1 MPDLALGTKFTT
13 TGSKEVIASL
23 NAIRSSLLNVS
34 KSIDTA
40 RKQLRGLSIAVS
52 NVARSTAE
60 AGAKIQST
68 SRSFQDLG
76 KSARAAATGT
86 AAAGK
91 SISGVSKSFQGLDKA
106 AASSSK
112 GIGDAGKAVDNMGK
126 NAKGAM
132 SQLANLGKTMQG
144 LNREMAALGEAGS
157 FIKGIG
163 NTMLSGAVFPISEA
177 ADFEQGMQ
185 NVRAI
190 MLDISENE
198 FQMMTDKAKE
208 MGETTA
214 ATAVEASE
222 ALNFLAMAGLRA
234 AEATAAL
241 PSVLA
246 LAESGN
252 LSMANAADIATN
264 VMSGLGKGV
273 GELEH
278 IIDSMAVTAS
288 NSNQNIQE
296 LGRAMSVAGPAAVGA
311 GESMK
316 DMMSVLGGLAGAGI
330 KGSQAGNSIKRML
343 ISLISPTDRAKAAL
357 LDMGITTTDME
368 GNFKGLIPILK
379 EMKDKNLDLAK
390 ANEIFGKYAA
400 VAAIAAS
407 NQTAK
412 IAELGGKLDS
422 VAGAAKKMAAARLD
436 TFWGQVKLLSS
447 ALKSLMIDAAT
458 PLLDILSAAV
468 KVFTTVVRTLK
479 NVMSAL
485 GPVGPILI
493 GIAGTLGLILS
504 ALGAATVAAGGLL
517 VGLTAISTLMSG
529 QLFTSIT
536 LVTKGIFAS
545 STAMQAAGASLVKLK
560 AVISTFLPALAAL
573 AAAWGVVKIYEA
585 AKAFLSMRDAQNEA
599 KESTKNLVENS
610 NRLIEKYKEFGQM
623 DFSKKTTAE
632 LALMGKEL
640 QKARLY
646 WLAMLNVA
654 ESTGDVEGIEK
665 AKSMVNGL
673 GEALNNIPKGNILQG
688 QAEAVRATSE
698 ELKKF
703 RDTADEAYAG
713 AIQDAKEYADTVIKL
728 ADKIRNAN
736 LTTEQKVAEFRRKGL
751 SESEKNLSRQT
762 ELENTLAKAKEAA
775 SQKDFEMSERLYKHA
790 ESLQVE
796 IMGTQKTVSES
807 QIAEYE
813 NIRAAYVSNV
823 LEPQKAAAQDVVKNA
838 TATAAAIKQQID
850 ALDRDIEFGV
860 KINSDDLAAM
870 QSQLDKMIYSPKFDF
885 STTVFEN
892 LQGQI
897 SKYDVK
903 IPVSTEDEAFR
914 QNLGALASKEEI
926 YKTIGGKP
934 ASVPVDADDEE
945 AKAQIAELTKTETKT
960 IIVKTQTQEAK
971 SGGGFAGEFT
981 EKMKFAMGRILPGY
995 GGGDRIDALLER
1007 GEAVIPKKKVREY
1020 GRPFIQSLIDGTF
1033 RMPKLKLAAGAIV
1046 GSTPMPAVSSGPDLK
1061 DFGTFTIRTKN
1072 GEYPMM
1078 TRNDTLKNLQKD
1090 AHWADLMGSTI

>member
-23 NAIRSSLLNVS
+23 NVIKSSLLNVS

-52 NVARSTAE
+52 NVTRSTAE

-76 KSARAAATGT
+76 KSARSAATGT
-86 AAAGK
+86 TAAGK
-91 SISGVSKSFQGLDKA
+91 SISGVGKSFQGLDKA

-112 GIGDAGKAVDNMGK
+112 GISDAGKSVDGMGK

-132 SQLANLGKTMQG
+132 SQLANLGKTIQG
-144 LNREMAALGEAGS
+144 LNKEMVALGEAGQ

-222 ALNFLAMAGLRA
+222 AFNFLAMAGLSA
-234 AEATAAL
+234 ADSITAI
-241 PSVLA
+241 PNVLA
-246 LAESGN
+246 LAEIGN
-252 LSMANAADIATN
+252 LSMAKAADIATN
-264 VMSGLGKGV
+264 VMSGLGKEAGD
-273 GELEH
+273 LEH
-278 IIDSMAVTAS
+278 IIDSMAVTVS
-288 NSNQNIQE
+288 NSNQNIEE

-330 KGSQAGNSIKRML
+330 KGSHAGNSIKRML

-357 LDMGITTTDME
+357 LDMGISITDSE
-368 GNFKGLIPILK
+368 GRFKGLIPVLK

-400 VAAIAAS
+400 VAAIAAA
-407 NQTAK
+407 NQTDK
-412 IAELGGKLDS
+412 IADLGKKLNN
-422 VAGAAKKMAAARLD
+422 VAGAAERMAAARLD
-436 TFWGQVKLLSS
+436 TFWGQVKLLTS
-447 ALKSLMIDAAT
+447 ALKSLYIDAAG
-458 PLLDILSAAV
+458 PLLG
-468 KVFTTVVRTLK
+468 TLK
-479 NVMSAL
+479 FFAEVLTGAVRGSKGLLSSL
-485 GPVGPILI
+485 GPIGPIFI
-493 GIAGTLGLILS
+493 GLVATLGALFTIL
-504 ALGAATVAAGGLL
+504 GTITVAAGGLL
-517 VGLTAISTLMSG
+517 IGLTAISTLMSG
-529 QLFTSIT
+529 QLFTSIGI
-536 LVTKGIFAS
+536 VIKGMFAS
-545 STAMQAAGASLVKLK
+545 SKAMNLATLATGKLGVAIKLLGKATVAMAAVWGIVEIYK
-560 AVISTFLPALAAL
+560 AV
-573 AAAWGVVKIYEA
+573 
-585 AKAFLSMRDAQNEA
+585 KAFMSMRDAQNEA

-610 NRLIEKYKEFGQM
+610 NRLIEKYKEFGQI
-623 DFSKKTTAE
+623 DFSKKTNAE
-632 LALMGKEL
+632 LATMGKEL

-646 WLAMLNVA
+646 WVAMLNVA

-665 AKSMVNGL
+665 AKNMVKGL

-751 SESEKNLSRQT
+751 SESEQNLSRQA
-762 ELENTLAKAKEAA
+762 ELENTLLKAKEAA
-775 SQKDFEMSERLYKHA
+775 NQKDFEMSERLFKHA

-838 TATAAAIKQQID
+838 TATAAAIKQQIE

-903 IPVSTEDEAFR
+903 IPVFTEDEAFR
-914 QNLGALASKEEI
+914 QNLAALASKEEI

-934 ASVPVDADDEE
+934 VGVPVEADDEE

-1046 GSTPMPAVSSGPDLK
+1046 GSAPVPAASSGPDLK

-1078 TRNDTLKNLQKD
+1078 TRSDTLKNLQKD
-1090 AHWADLMGSTI
+1090 AHWADLMGATI